1 MSTNTLPKMI
11 AALILTVGT
20 AHIASA
26 EAPARYRQV
35 SYNAQSNVEVTAA
48 AWTTRSAS
56 NSFVNATERP
66 ITLLIDPNLAS
77 YQGGGEASAWMSARP
92 RQVVS
97 APSTIPAR
105 PRFWSSA
112 PSAMQSQFDDIKL
125 R

>member
-1 MSTNTLPKMI
+1 MSTDFLPKTI
-11 AALILTVGT
+11 AGLILTLGAANSV
-20 AHIASA
+20 SA

-35 SYNAQSNVEVTAA
+35 SYNAQSDVEATAA
-48 AWTTRSAS
+48 AWTTRPAS
-56 NSFVNATERP
+56 NSFVNANERR

-92 RQVVS
+92 RPAAS
-97 APSTIPAR
+97 AASTIPAR